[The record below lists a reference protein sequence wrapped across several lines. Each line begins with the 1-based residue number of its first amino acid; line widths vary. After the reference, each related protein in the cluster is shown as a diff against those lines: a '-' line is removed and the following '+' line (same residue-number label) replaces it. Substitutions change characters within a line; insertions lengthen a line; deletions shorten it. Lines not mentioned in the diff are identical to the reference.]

1 MEYPSAEAHA
11 AAALPYLQIRA
22 THTANTITIYQAY
35 SAPLAAAAVAA
46 GTLAVPGFK
55 RARMTWIKPSFLWM
69 MYRAGWSTKDANQ
82 ACILAIELS
91 RTGFDA
97 ALRMAVLSHFDPAVH
112 AGTTKAD
119 WDAANKSAQHPVVVQ
134 WDPERDVH
142 ARALPWRSIQVGLRG
157 AAVDAYVDE
166 WIVSVRDVTDECAR
180 IKALV
185 DAGRE
190 AEAYAAMPRED
201 VYALDAELMRS
212 IGASM

>member
-1 MEYPSAEAHA
+1 MDYPSAEAHA
-11 AAALPYLQIRA
+11 AAALPYRQIRA
-22 THTANTITIYQAY
+22 AYTTDTITVYQAY
-35 SAPLAAAAVAA
+35 SAPLAAAAVVA

-69 MYRAGWSTKDANQ
+69 MYRAGWGTKDASQ

-91 RTGFDA
+91 RAGFDA
-97 ALRMAVLSHFDPAVH
+97 ALCMAVLSHFDPAVH
-112 AGTTKAD
+112 VGTTKAG
-119 WDAANKSAQHPVVVQ
+119 WEAANKGAQHPVVVQ

-142 ARALPWRSIQVGLRG
+142 ARALPWRSIQVGLRD

-166 WIVSVRDVTDECAR
+166 WIVGVRDVTNECAR

-190 AEAYAAMPRED
+190 AEAYAAMPCED
-201 VYALDAELMRS
+201 VDALDAELMRS
-212 IGASM
+212 IGASI